1 MRLNLS
7 DREAR
12 MSGLQDIKEFL
23 EKQKMAVAG
32 VRAVR
37 INRDRS
43 SSANFRPEP
52 YYRSRSAVP
61 ASVLL
66 HDAFF

>member
-23 EKQKMAVAG
+23 EKQKIAVAG
-32 VRAVR
+32 V
-37 INRDRS
+37 
-43 SSANFRPEP
+43 
-52 YYRSRSAVP
+52 SRSP
-61 ASVLL
+61 DQPGSLIIGEL
-66 HDAFF
+66 PPGTILP